1 MEKTIHQYLEDAV
14 KSEQTIDAKSFLEAI
29 ENEDKESFFEVMSA
43 MRKLKKFKDAKEA
56 RAALEVDFTKLRKDI
71 QDIEDTIA
79 EMIHDVAFLLMD
91 PNEEDPDSQDDEEAF
106 DKAQDMFAPLIKGVT
121 SLDFKRVK
129 EKIIA
134 AVGRHV
140 DSKHEKESQA
150 ASDKVKAEAPANQE

>member
-1 MEKTIHQYLEDAV
+1 MGLANTYLEAAVKAEKTIDA
-14 KSEQTIDAKSFLEAI
+14 QAFLEAL
-29 ENEDKESFFEVMSA
+29 ENNDLEAFAEAMSA

-56 RAALEVDFTKLRKDI
+56 RAALEGDFTKLRKDI

-91 PNEEDPDSQDDEEAF
+91 PNEEDRDSQDDEEAF
-106 DKAQDMFAPLIKGVT
+106 DKAQEMFAPLIRGVT

-140 DSKHEKESQA
+140 ESKHQKESEQA
-150 ASDKVKAEAPANQE
+150 SEKAKAEAAANQE

>member
-1 MEKTIHQYLEDAV
+1 MEKKVYKYLEAAAR
-14 KSEQTIDAKSFLEAI
+14 SEQKESTDTIYEALL
-29 ENEDKESFFEVMSA
+29 NEDVEAFAEAMSA

-91 PNEEDPDSQDDEEAF
+91 PNEEDPDSADDEEAF

-140 DSKHEKESQA
+140 DSKHEKESEA
-150 ASDKVKAEAPANQE
+150 ASEKAKAEAPAQAE